1 MLNHWLLSSGIP
13 LSSYLG
19 YPLGKAAK
27 LLSDSQKWTS
37 EEMKIHQWRAL
48 NALLHHCYDH
58 VPYYRD
64 LMRSRNVGPDDFHSI
79 RDLAK
84 LPYLTRETIRE
95 QGARLRADNYP
106 DNICQFRRSGGTT
119 GEPIKV
125 AVDDRGRAFEVAAYL
140 RGFEWMNYQL
150 GNPMVR
156 LFGGSLGLKAKPN
169 MKDKLR
175 ERLLN
180 YRFLSA
186 FELTPENV
194 NVYFEM
200 IRQAK
205 GGVLVGYASAM
216 INLVEYMSRS
226 GLQGSPLKSVIC
238 TAEYLPD
245 EWRKRIREVLGVPVF
260 CYYGCGEVNS
270 IAYECSGVD
279 GYIVSEELLV
289 LEVAAEEETT
299 KFQDL
304 GKGLACVTTLFNYA
318 MPLIRYLNG
327 DVLELDRTPFKSG
340 RLRIAKLEGR
350 VVDRLIA
357 TDGHMVSGAL
367 PPHLVFRSGVP
378 VWKYQIVQV
387 EKDTIF
393 FHYLMSDGNDFT
405 PLMRDTLATVL
416 RRYLGEDMKIS
427 FVLGNF
433 EVPPSGKHRF
443 VINRIQSPAALGATY
458 PAP

>member
-1 MLNHWLLSSGIP
+1 MVSHWLLRSGIP

-27 LLSDSQKWTS
+27 LLRDSQKWTS
-37 EEMKIHQWRAL
+37 EEMKIHQQRSLGAL
-48 NALLHHCYDH
+48 IRHCYNH

-64 LMRSRNVGPDDFHSI
+64 LMRSRDLRPEDFRSI
-79 RDLAK
+79 SDLAK

-95 QGARLRADNYP
+95 QGARLRADDYP
-106 DNICQFRRSGGTT
+106 DNVCQFRRSGGTT

-156 LFGGSLGLKAKPN
+156 LFGGSLGFKAKPN
-169 MKDKLR
+169 MKDRLR

-180 YRFLSA
+180 YRFLPA
-186 FELTPENV
+186 FDLTPENV
-194 NVYFEM
+194 SVYFET

-205 GGVLVGYASAM
+205 GGVLVGYASAVM
-216 INLVEYMSRS
+216 NLVEYMSKR
-226 GLQGSPLKSVIC
+226 GLHGSPLRSVIC

-245 EWRKRIREVLGVPVF
+245 EWRKRISEVLGVPVF

-270 IAYECSGVD
+270 IAYEDPGVD
-279 GYIVSEELLV
+279 GYIVSEEFLV
-289 LEVAAEEETT
+289 LEVSSNEETT

-327 DVLELDRTPFKSG
+327 DVLELDRSPSKSG
-340 RLRIAKLEGR
+340 RLKIAKLEGR
-350 VVDRLIA
+350 VVDGLIA
-357 TDGHMVSGAL
+357 TDGHIVSGAL

-378 VWKYQIVQV
+378 VWKYQIIQV
-387 EKDTIF
+387 ERDTIF
-393 FHYLMSDGNDFT
+393 FHYLLSDGNDFT
-405 PLMRDTLATVL
+405 PLMRDTLTTVL
-416 RRYLGEDMKIS
+416 RRYLGQDMKIS

-443 VINRIQSPAALGATY
+443 VINRVQNPGELGATC
-458 PAP
+458 PVQ